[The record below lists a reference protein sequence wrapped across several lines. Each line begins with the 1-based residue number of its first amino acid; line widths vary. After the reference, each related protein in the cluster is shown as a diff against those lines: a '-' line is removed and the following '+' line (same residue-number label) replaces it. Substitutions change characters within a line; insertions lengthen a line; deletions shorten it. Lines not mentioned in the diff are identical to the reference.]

1 MWVQCVQPLKSMLD
15 EVHLSHPFLQ
25 VSIDNGVS
33 YGGNQS
39 WSGQERVRKNGCG
52 LIGCTDVLLYLQ
64 RYHENGQSKLLAPSM
79 EPVLTKETYL
89 NYVEKVRKHYFPI
102 IPPFGMTGW
111 QLVLA
116 LNLYFVRWHI
126 PLRASWGMGSKH
138 FWSTIEEMLKKDLP
152 VILAIGPNFPN
163 WFGKKAVRFYVKQGQ
178 EIRSSSVTVK
188 AHYVTVTALM
198 GEWIQVSSWGKCY
211 YIKRSEYWQYVRHYS
226 NFLVSN
232 CVVFHHLGG

>member
-1 MWVQCVQPLKSMLD
+1 MSD
-15 EVHLSHPFLQ
+15 EARLSHPFLS
-25 VSIDNGVS
+25 VSIGSGVS

-39 WSGQERVRKNGCG
+39 WSERERVKKSGCG

-64 RYHENGQSKLLAPSM
+64 RYHKNSQSKILASSPG
-79 EPVLTKETYL
+79 EVLTKETYL
-89 NYVEKVRKHYFPI
+89 AYVEQVRTRYFPI
-102 IPPFGMTGW
+102 ITPFGITGW

-116 LNLYFVRWHI
+116 LNIYFIRWRI
-126 PLRASWGMGSKH
+126 PLRAGWGVKSKK
-138 FWSTIEEMLKKDLP
+138 FWFAIEEMLKKDFP

-163 WFGKKAVRFYVKQGQ
+163 WFGKRAVRLYIKQGQ
-178 EIRSSSVTVK
+178 EIRPSSVTVK

-211 YIKRSEYWQYVRHYS
+211 YIKRSEYWQYVKHHS

-232 CVVFHHLGG
+232 CVVFHRQLPER